1 MESKGD
7 EFRVNLLLNR
17 ASAWADVYS
26 FIPYE
31 GRVNVKMKKPCQRVL
46 VRVPEWVES
55 GNPQVEGK
63 VNGSPRELAWEG
75 RYVNFGAM
83 KPGDSV
89 DLAFPIT
96 TRTVQET
103 IGAVR
108 YTLEIKGST
117 VVSID
122 PRGNYGA
129 LYNRQQYKT
138 DQVSWRK
145 VQRFVPEDPPSW

>member
-1 MESKGD
+1 
-7 EFRVNLLLNR
+7 
-17 ASAWADVYS
+17 
-26 FIPYE
+26 
-31 GRVNVKMKKPCQRVL
+31 MKKPCQRVL

-89 DLAFPIT
+89 NLAFPIT
-96 TRTVQET
+96 TRTVKET

-122 PRGNYGA
+122 PRGNSGA
-129 LYNRQQYKT
+129 LYDRQQYKT